1 MMVYTYLKLENYA
14 GIYNG
19 LHLNTIEIDFT
30 KCRSRIV
37 RILGDNGSGKSTIL
51 KAISPLP
58 DDNINFIPNMPAS
71 KVVGLFDEV
80 NGCAYRIEYKHPLDA
95 NGNRTTT
102 MGYITK
108 HFPDGRVENLNP
120 TGKVSSC
127 KDLVFSEFELDPN
140 FLSLTRMNTND
151 RGLADKTPS
160 DRKKYV
166 NAIIEETKAYT
177 DIFKKINKKSIF
189 YRDTIKRITS
199 KIDSLGNMDTLNVAL
214 AQSETATAKAEA
226 ALEQINE
233 AIGVN
238 KALKYKQDPD
248 GSLEL
253 KYNDIKGHLD
263 FIDNELSKLHRAPE
277 KLQDPK
283 VYEDKIKEFA
293 DSTVTANLQIEKNQ
307 DTIDKLIKA
316 NEDKAERIQ
325 EKQAKITAYDM
336 KSYEDIKAKYDE
348 CKELVERYKKDVIA
362 LGVDIN
368 NMVSKDEYIIA
379 YKNLCSLRDEI
390 ANYYSSSEDIS
401 KDRLEYTLAIL
412 DTGDSSP
419 IKAIVDM
426 NKEYIENSSKKL
438 LELSTKETELDVKK
452 SMMWRASQ
460 RPKACKIDSC
470 PFIKDSLDTGYN
482 SEKEIDKELAKVRKD
497 IEHEKD
503 TIESATETIKTYTH
517 IEDVVKFINT
527 CFLFISPIMPILER
541 LGLGELVISRSKLL
555 TDICNHKSWKYT
567 DFLHDKAVDA
577 NCIDLYNKYKSDLAI
592 YEKDMEV
599 YDEKQSI
606 LEELQLDLSVLM
618 ESIDDATSSISE
630 LTQKNIEIKD
640 SIDASNRVI
649 IELEKERDLS
659 IGYKKYSSEYLECCK
674 AFEEIERCNAKIAEL
689 EAKKQQLTAAIQAS
703 KTRENEIKFNL
714 KLISQYAAEINEVQ
728 DKFLLVEKIKYY
740 TNPAQGGIQNIF
752 LGLYMNDIIVDSN
765 RILRSLFGG
774 SLMLKPF
781 IINENEFRIP
791 VAVENGIAHDDIK
804 SLSAGQTALVST
816 IISFALANK
825 SSSKLNVLTADEVD
839 ATLDPMNRRNF
850 PATIAAV
857 MDLSGSKQAIMISHN
872 IELSNSECDI
882 ILLKND
888 NADGQCIDGN
898 IIWSYYD

>member
-1 MMVYTYLKLENYA
+1 MIYTYIKLENYA

-19 LHLNTIEIDFT
+19 LHLNTIEIDFSRC
-30 KCRSRIV
+30 KSRII
-37 RILGDNGSGKSTIL
+37 RILGDNGSGKSTLL

-58 DDNINFIPNMPAS
+58 DDNINFIPNLPAS
-71 KVVGLFDEV
+71 KEVGLFDETT
-80 NGCAYRIEYKHPLDA
+80 GCYYRILYKHPLDN
-95 NGNRTTT
+95 NGCRTTT
-102 MGYITK
+102 LGYMTK
-108 HFPDGRVENLNP
+108 IFPDGKTDQLNP

-127 KDLVFSEFELDPN
+127 KELVFSEFDLDPN

-166 NAIIEETKAYT
+166 NAIIEDTKVYT
-177 DIFKKINKKSIF
+177 ELFKKINKKSIF

-199 KIDSLGNMDTLNVAL
+199 KIDSLGNAQALQLTLQ
-214 AQSETATAKAEA
+214 QSEESTRKAED
-226 ALEQINE
+226 ALTKINE

-238 KALKYKQDPD
+238 KALKYKLDPD

-253 KYNDIKGHLD
+253 KYNDIKNHLD
-263 FIDNELSKLHRAPE
+263 GIDLALKTLHRSTE
-277 KLQDPK
+277 KLQDASI
-283 VYEDKIKEFA
+283 YELRIKEYKEA
-293 DSTVTANLQIEKNQ
+293 IDKTVVHIEKNQ
-307 DTIDKLIKA
+307 ETIDKLIKS
-316 NEDKAERIQ
+316 NEEKSERIQ
-325 EKQAKITAYDM
+325 DKQAKIAAYDM
-336 KSYEDIKAKYDE
+336 KSYEDIKSNYEE
-348 CKELVERYKKDVIA
+348 CKKLMEKYKSEVIA
-362 LGVDIN
+362 LGIDIN

-379 YKNLCSLRDEI
+379 YNNLCNLRNEI
-390 ANYYSSSEDIS
+390 MNYYDSNEDIS
-401 KDRLEYTLAIL
+401 KDRLEYTLAVL
-412 DTGDSSP
+412 DSGDSSQ

-426 NKEYIENSSKKL
+426 NKEYIVKATSEILALASKRAE
-438 LELSTKETELDVKK
+438 LEQKK
-452 SMMWRASQ
+452 SMILKASK
-460 RPKACKIDSC
+460 RPDECKIDTC
-470 PFIKDSLDTGYN
+470 PFIIDVIGLEYN
-482 SEKEIDKELAKVRKD
+482 SVEEVDKELKKVNDESKHQQD
-497 IEHEKD
+497 ILNEAND
-503 TIESATETIKTYTH
+503 TIKTYTH

-527 CFLFISPIMPILER
+527 CFLFISPIIPILER
-541 LGLGELVISRSKLL
+541 LGLDELVISRSKLL
-555 TDICNHKSWKYT
+555 EDICNHKSWKYT
-567 DFLHDKAVDA
+567 DILHDKAVDA

-592 YEKDMEV
+592 YEKDMEL

-618 ESIDDATSSISE
+618 ESIDDATTTISE
-630 LTQKNIEIKD
+630 LTQKNIELEKFKSS
-640 SIDASNRVI
+640 SIILLDA
-649 IELEKERDLS
+649 LEKERIIS
-659 IGYKKYSSEYLECCK
+659 IDYKKYNAEYLECCK
-674 AFEEIERCNAKIAEL
+674 AFSDIEECNAKLIDL
-689 EAKKQQLTAAIQAS
+689 EQKRQSLSSAIETS
-703 KTRENEIKFNL
+703 KTRENEIRFNL
-714 KLISQYAAEINEVQ
+714 KLINQYALEIAEVQ
-728 DKFLLVEKIKYY
+728 DKFLIIEKIKYY

-752 LGLYMNDIIVDSN
+752 LALYMNDIIVDSN
-765 RILRSLFGG
+765 RILRGLFGG

-857 MDLSGSKQAIMISHN
+857 MELSGSRQAIMISHN

-888 NADGQCIDGN
+888 NADGQCVDGN
-898 IIWSYYD
+898 IIWSYYE